1 MRFENPWWLVVLIP
15 ALAGVVLVARA
26 GRRTVPRRQHRVA
39 VAVRVVAVTAL
50 IAAAAGPILQLP
62 GDDRTVLF
70 LVDRSASIGPQARTS
85 QETVIGEAL
94 RSARPGDRSAVMVFG
109 ADARVD
115 SALATG
121 RTEVQIRTV
130 VDDSATDLGGA
141 LRAAAALL
149 PTAGSRRI
157 VVLSDMVETTGTA
170 RSVVS
175 ELAERSIAVDV
186 VPVASIRPPDALVEA
201 VRLPPVVRRGETAQA
216 TVVIDS
222 ALSGPATL
230 YVQVDGESRTIP
242 VILEPGRTT
251 VPVPVDP
258 GDEAFL
264 EVRARLDAP
273 GDLRPENDEAAAIAR
288 VLGPARVGIVEG
300 IPGEGTLLAA
310 ALEAA
315 GMQTELLG
323 AIPPAEKMLAF
334 DALVLVD
341 VARPDT
347 DAVAALAGFVEDLG
361 RGMVVVGG
369 EQAYGMGGYEETGL
383 ERLLPVTS
391 NPDDLVRR
399 KSVAEVLV
407 IDTSGSMANCH
418 CGDGNEFFEGG
429 VNKTDISRVGAAL
442 AIDALADD
450 DRVGVLA
457 VSSGTDW
464 VIPLGPKPDP
474 TTAEEA
480 LGTLFPAG
488 DTELARGLRA
498 ALEELRDAP
507 ESLRHI
513 VLFTDGWDP
522 NDANL
527 VPLAR
532 EIADAGITLSVLGT
546 GEGAGTTLRRMAE
559 IGGGRYYPGEDLASV
574 PEIFAEETLKV
585 SRNLIAEGSFLP
597 VLGAPSPATRDL
609 TASPPLLG
617 YVVTKAKGT
626 ASVALEIGPGDP
638 LLASWQRGLGRVTAW
653 TSDATGRWADAWVD
667 WEGFSRFWGAVL
679 AEVVP
684 PGRDRAP
691 EVFVDRGALRI
702 RLDAAEEPLEAQATA
717 RVRRPDGELAV
728 VPLRRVTSAR
738 WEGSTTL
745 GGPGAYWVAVTVEGP
760 DGSVATITGGTVSSY
775 RQEFVFADPD
785 PTLASELAGRTG
797 GRVDPDPATLFEP
810 AARLGTDDRPVA
822 PWLAALALALFLTD
836 VALRRLDFGAGDA
849 EAWREGI
856 TSETRRERRRVA
868 AAAEAPPETRPE
880 VLSES
885 ETLRRLMRRKRR

>member
-1 MRFENPWWLVVLIP
+1 MRFDDPWWLLALPP
-15 ALAGVVLVARA
+15 AIAGVYLVARA
-26 GRRTVPRRQHRVA
+26 GRRTVPARQHRVA
-39 VAVRVVAVTAL
+39 VATRMVAVVAL
-50 IAAAAGPILQLP
+50 IVAAAGPVLQLP

-70 LVDRSASIGPQARTS
+70 LVDRSASIGAEARDA
-85 QETVIGEAL
+85 QERVIAAAL
-94 RSARPGDRSAVMVFG
+94 ESARPADRSAVMVFG
-109 ADARVD
+109 ADARID

-121 RTEVQIRTV
+121 RTGVEIRTV

-141 LRAAAALL
+141 LRAAAAVL

-157 VVLSDMVETTGTA
+157 VVLSDLADTA
-170 RSVVS
+170 GSARTVAA
-175 ELAERSIAVDV
+175 ELAERAIAVDV
-186 VPVASIRPPDALVEA
+186 VPVAAGRPVDALVEA
-201 VRLPPVVRRGETAQA
+201 VRLPPVIRRGETAQA
-216 TVVIDS
+216 VVTIDS
-222 ALSGPATL
+222 ALSGPANLT
-230 YVQVDGESRTIP
+230 VDVDGETRTIP
-242 VILEPGRTT
+242 LTLEPGRSSVT
-251 VPVPVDP
+251 VDVQA
-258 GDEAFL
+258 GDRPFL
-264 EVRARLDAP
+264 EVTARLDAP
-273 GDLRPENDEAAAIAR
+273 GDTRPENDQAAAIAR
-288 VLGPARVGIVEG
+288 VLGPAQVGVVEG
-300 IPGEGTLLAA
+300 VRGEGEFLAA

-315 GMQTELLG
+315 GMQARILG
-323 AIPPAEKMLAF
+323 AIPRAEEMLVY

-341 VARPDT
+341 VAAPSGDDADT
-347 DAVAALAGFVEDLG
+347 LTGFVEDLG
-361 RGMVVVGG
+361 RGLVVVGG
-369 EQAYGMGGYEETGL
+369 EQAYGMGGYEETAL

-391 NPDDLVRR
+391 DPDDLVRR
-399 KSVAEVLV
+399 KTVAEVLV

-418 CGDGNEFFEGG
+418 CGDGDDFFEGG
-429 VNKTDISRVGAAL
+429 VNKTDISRAGAAL
-442 AIDALADD
+442 AIDALADE
-450 DRVGVLA
+450 DRVGVVA

-474 TTAEEA
+474 ATAEQA
-480 LGTLFPAG
+480 LGSLVPAG

-546 GEGAGTTLRRMAE
+546 GEGAGSTLRRMAD
-559 IGGGRYYPGEDLASV
+559 IGGGRYYPGEDLESV

-585 SRNLIAEGSFLP
+585 ARNLIAEGSFLP
-597 VLGAPSPATRDL
+597 VLGAPSPATRTL

-653 TSDATGRWADAWVD
+653 TSDATSRWADPWVT
-667 WEGFSRFWGAVL
+667 WEGFTEFWGAVL
-679 AEVVP
+679 SDVVP
-684 PGRDRAP
+684 PGRERAP

-702 RLDAAEEPLEAQATA
+702 RLDAADEPLEARATA
-717 RVRRPDGELAV
+717 RVRTPDGDLAV

-738 WEGSTTL
+738 WEGTTTL
-745 GGPGAYWVAVTVEGP
+745 GSPGAYWVAVTIERPDATVET
-760 DGSVATITGGTVSSY
+760 VTGGAVSSY
-775 RQEFVFADPD
+775 RQEFAFVDPD
-785 PTLASELAGRTG
+785 PTLAADLAGLTG
-797 GRVDPDPATLFEP
+797 GRVDPDPATLFDP
-810 AARLGTDDRPVA
+810 AERLGTADRPVG
-822 PWLAALALALFLTD
+822 PWLVAAALALFLLD

-868 AAAEAPPETRPE
+868 AVADAPPEARPE